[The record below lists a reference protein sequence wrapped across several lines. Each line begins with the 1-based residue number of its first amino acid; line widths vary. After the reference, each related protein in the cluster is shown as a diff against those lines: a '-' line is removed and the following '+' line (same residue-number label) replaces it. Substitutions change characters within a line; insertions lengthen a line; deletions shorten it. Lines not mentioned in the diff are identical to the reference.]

1 MILSRT
7 TRRAH
12 GFTLIELLTVVFI
25 IGVLIAI
32 LVPAVNSARN
42 AAKNAKTRATLR
54 AIEAALEMFKTD
66 NGSEF
71 AATGGYPPS
80 FTHPKIKGHTFNS
93 WDGQFPFHGGAEGN
107 PVVYGAQWLPAM
119 LVGKDLRGFVRRS
132 DVPPALRDKPYE
144 WYEQKPLG
152 EDYPLPRAPLYLNPE
167 EVRIIKTGAVSG
179 RSLDETKFFPSWYD
193 SPGSTI
199 KDLPVIGDAFD
210 QPILYYAANAHGSE
224 ANMLSQNHRQNN
236 DYRSEQGPPVFFHRD
251 NVGYTGTGRTPN
263 GWDFSNRLL
272 DRDPEQALHHIQ
284 MSGASLRADEVDV
297 GRNRFTF
304 AHYIH
309 DQNAHSRAPAGA
321 TNWPLKAVRNKSY
334 LLITA
339 GIDGRYGTNDDV
351 SNIPKFEDVEG

>member
-167 EVRIIKTGAVSG
+167 EVRIIKTGSVSG

-236 DYRSEQGPPVFFHRD
+236 EVISSDYIF
-251 NVGYTGTGRTPN
+251 
-263 GWDFSNRLL
+263 
-272 DRDPEQALHHIQ
+272 
-284 MSGASLRADEVDV
+284 
-297 GRNRFTF
+297 
-304 AHYIH
+304 
-309 DQNAHSRAPAGA
+309 
-321 TNWPLKAVRNKSY
+321 
-334 LLITA
+334 
-339 GIDGRYGTNDDV
+339 
-351 SNIPKFEDVEG
+351 